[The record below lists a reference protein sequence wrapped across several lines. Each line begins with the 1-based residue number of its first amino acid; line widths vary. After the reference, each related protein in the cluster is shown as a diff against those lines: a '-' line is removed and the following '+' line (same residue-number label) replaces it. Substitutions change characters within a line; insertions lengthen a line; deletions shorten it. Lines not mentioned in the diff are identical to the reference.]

1 MGTAVSR
8 IINELKKRGG
18 LRGTDLA
25 NVAKVSRA
33 TVSRW
38 STGKSI
44 PHPKTQTVI
53 ADLNYVVNRLADLY
67 TPDESRLW
75 LYSMHPMLGGERA
88 IELIHAGRTEEVLEV
103 IERLDAGAYV

>member
-8 IINELKKRGG
+8 VIDELQRRGG
-18 LRGTDLA
+18 LKGTDVA
-25 NVAKVSRA
+25 NVTKVSRA

-38 STGKSI
+38 STGKAV

-67 TPDESRLW
+67 TSDETRLW
-75 LYSMHPMLGGERA
+75 LYSRHPMLDGERA
-88 IELIHAGRTEEVLEV
+88 IELIHGGRTEEVLEV
-103 IERLDAGAYV
+103 IERLDAGSYL